1 MHALIL
7 NGAVEKYPYSI
18 GNLRKDNP
26 QVSFPKN
33 PSDATL
39 AEYGVLPVARTD
51 RPEHDPITQD
61 VTEQPPELVNGV
73 WTQVW
78 VVTPAD
84 PEEVEQRRAEQRAN
98 IQAERANAYR
108 DEADP
113 IFFKAQR
120 NEAEMAEWEAKVQ
133 EIRDRF
139 PYPET
144 EA

>member
-39 AEYGVLPVARTD
+39 AEYGVLPVARTE
-51 RPEHDPITQD
+51 RPEHDPITENLNEG
-61 VTEQPPELVNGV
+61 TPAIINGV

-78 VVTPAD
+78 IVTPAD
-84 PEEVEQRRAEQRAN
+84 PDEIAQRIADQTAMIRDQRAT
-98 IQAERANAYR
+98 AYR
-108 DEADP
+108 EEADP

-120 NEAEMAEWEAKVQ
+120 NEAEMSEWEAKVQ
-133 EIRDRF
+133 EIKDRF
-139 PYPET
+139 PYPED
-144 EA
+144 